1 MNAEISRKFRES
13 GQAVRTEALT
23 TVLKRLNCRWR
34 QRGSHIT
41 FTDKKT
47 GFRGTIVA
55 GTKKTWSQRTVADL
69 LDKRA
74 AFNSKA
80 DNQQPEET
88 QETQT
93 TETELALLR
102 ELPPRY
108 TAEPMNDGSD
118 NIIVRLAEA
127 PYLGVFVDG
136 LAVKNTRQ
144 FGAAS
149 AMQQAIK
156 ESLAYIGKELSRQK
170 KATDKALGNLTG
182 QMDFTVREED
192 NLTIIEHSIFDI
204 RAELHP
210 YHPDQDVSPEEAMDY
225 CREYLAEFE
234 GNRELF
240 LAFIEARNLE
250 LVSDEPAEDG
260 KSRLRKYK
268 CSQIA
273 SLQKTAISVIATP
286 QGYIDE
292 AALMS
297 FMDQVD
303 HFIVGTIRDY
313 LRPRFGYSF
322 TYDKHSGQIDA
333 THSIFEGVN
342 VSFRSIER
350 LPKLS
355 DILAQRQKI
364 GEKEVVKQI
373 NEILDVRDDTI
384 ELTEIALVCCLDQ
397 IMACSEWCY
406 DMMERRLKRD
416 QDKVEESTAKV
427 QEAMRKARA
436 RSQSAIKSSVQRDYE
451 QARGHL
457 DDLKNTAVPTGVPLG
472 RMWRVEVPLEDG
484 GKLPLELMILSRT
497 DKPGNHL
504 IMSKRMRDL
513 LYQAWLESEEGKM
526 EAQEIRAT
534 PFAVQMHEDQE
545 ESRSQRA
552 AVFERVIAR
561 AVSKGSSGSG
571 LHLASAEAPS
581 APIKN

>member
-1 MNAEISRKFRES
+1 
-13 GQAVRTEALT
+13 
-23 TVLKRLNCRWR
+23 
-34 QRGSHIT
+34 
-41 FTDKKT
+41 
-47 GFRGTIVA
+47 
-55 GTKKTWSQRTVADL
+55 
-69 LDKRA
+69 
-74 AFNSKA
+74 
-80 DNQQPEET
+80 
-88 QETQT
+88 
-93 TETELALLR
+93 
-102 ELPPRY
+102 
-108 TAEPMNDGSD
+108 
-118 NIIVRLAEA
+118 
-127 PYLGVFVDG
+127 
-136 LAVKNTRQ
+136 
-144 FGAAS
+144 
-149 AMQQAIK
+149 
-156 ESLAYIGKELSRQK
+156 
-170 KATDKALGNLTG
+170 
-182 QMDFTVREED
+182 
-192 NLTIIEHSIFDI
+192 
-204 RAELHP
+204 
-210 YHPDQDVSPEEAMDY
+210 
-225 CREYLAEFE
+225 
-234 GNRELF
+234 
-240 LAFIEARNLE
+240 
-250 LVSDEPAEDG
+250 
-260 KSRLRKYK
+260 
-268 CSQIA
+268 
-273 SLQKTAISVIATP
+273 
-286 QGYIDE
+286 
-292 AALMS
+292 MS